1 MPVSPRRLSLCLLL
15 GACTAVAREPSVD
28 GELFTARKVVDRQQG
43 GIVAYAF
50 RAPEKWKDTSEVF
63 WNYGNINTPVTSS
76 ATVENPANEEA
87 VFFFQPA
94 MFFTFRPDSGA
105 WRDGYVSG
113 GMVKARPQPPLPTL
127 TEYVRRKRGA
137 LARFRFV
144 GSKDLPD
151 LPAALKVNMATNQ
164 HGVAVKVAYELKGR
178 PVEEEFYAVH
188 YSQDLPAGGGSVEID
203 WGLCA
208 IHSFRAPAGTLDRRR
223 EVFAAIPKSIRPN
236 AEYLKR
242 VAAIKQV
249 LTAQWQRNL
258 QQGYDQIAAAGR
270 LSKQIS
276 ANNDAMI
283 AAIDRELTSARPPSS
298 KGSARSEN
306 DKFDDYIRGVDTVDD
321 PYWGTS
327 QHSSTE
333 KHHWTDGYGSYRN
346 SSAGDYDPNKS
357 EKGQWTLMPSTK

>member
-1 MPVSPRRLSLCLLL
+1 MPVSPRRLSLGLLL
-15 GACTAVAREPSVD
+15 VASSAFAREPSVD
-28 GELFTARKVVDRQQG
+28 GEPFTARKVVDRQQG

-94 MFFTFRPDSGA
+94 MFFTFRPDNGA

-151 LPAALKVNMATNQ
+151 LPGALKVNMATDQ
-164 HGVAVKVAYELKGR
+164 RGVAVKVAYELKGR

-188 YSQDLPAGGGSVEID
+188 CSQDLPAGGGQ
-203 WGLCA
+203 
-208 IHSFRAPAGTLDRRR
+208 RRDRLGPLRDT
-223 EVFAAIPKSIRPN
+223 
-236 AEYLKR
+236 
-242 VAAIKQV
+242 Q
-249 LTAQWQRNL
+249 
-258 QQGYDQIAAAGR
+258 
-270 LSKQIS
+270 LSRS
-276 ANNDAMI
+276 GGD
-283 AAIDRELTSARPPSS
+283 SRPPE
-298 KGSARSEN
+298 GGLRCDPEVHPAQRRIPEAR
-306 DKFDDYIRGVDTVDD
+306 RGHQAVPDRAVAT
-321 PYWGTS
+321 
-327 QHSSTE
+327 
-333 KHHWTDGYGSYRN
+333 
-346 SSAGDYDPNKS
+346 
-357 EKGQWTLMPSTK
+357 